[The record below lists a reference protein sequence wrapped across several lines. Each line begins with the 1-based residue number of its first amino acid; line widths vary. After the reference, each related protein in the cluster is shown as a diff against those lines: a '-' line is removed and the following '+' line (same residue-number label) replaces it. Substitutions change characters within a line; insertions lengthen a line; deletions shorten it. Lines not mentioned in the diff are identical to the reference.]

1 MPADN
6 YYIDDQNANYFVT
19 FTVVNWIDIFTRK
32 EYKIEIVNALN
43 YCIKNK
49 GLIVYAW
56 CLMSNHLHLVCSARE
71 GFRISDIIR
80 DFKNFTSKTI
90 VKLLQQI
97 PESRRDWL
105 LNQFEFAGKFDNRI
119 KKYKFWQE
127 TNHAVL
133 MDTNEK
139 IDQRI
144 NYIHENP
151 VRALIVAHPH
161 EYIFSSA
168 VDYAGEKG
176 MVEIQ
181 MDV

>member
-6 YYIDDQNANYFVT
+6 YFIEDQNAVYFLT
-19 FTVVNWIDIFTRK
+19 FTVTDWIDVFTRK
-32 EYKIEIVNALN
+32 EYKIEIIDSLN

-49 GLIVYAW
+49 GLIIYAW
-56 CLMSNHLHLVCSARE
+56 CLMSNHLHLVCQAKE

-80 DFKNFTSKTI
+80 DFKKFTAKAI
-90 VKLLQQI
+90 VRKI
-97 PESRRDWL
+97 EEEPESRREWL
-105 LNQFEFAGKFDNRI
+105 LYRFEFAGKYDNRI

-133 MDTNEK
+133 LDNNEM
-139 IDQRI
+139 IDQRV

-151 VRALIVAHPH
+151 VRALIVAHAH
-161 EYIFSSA
+161 EYLFSSA

-176 MVEIQ
+176 YVDVQVEI
-181 MDV
+181 